1 MGDVME
7 TFEIPRNEWVPRL
20 NEFTAMHD
28 GWLVS
33 LDVLGRDIG
42 AQPSIVNLPLI
53 GVSSDRSSRDG
64 TISISVARS
73 RAAHF
78 THIITGVS
86 HVFLTR
92 VHDRADAGVE
102 IVSRDGVRTILQCR
116 APALSKIA

>member
-7 TFEIPRNEWVPRL
+7 TLEIPRNEWVPRL

-33 LDVLGRDIG
+33 LDVLGPDIG
-42 AQPSIVNLPLI
+42 AQRSIVNLPLI
-53 GVSSDRSSRDG
+53 GVSADRSTRDR
-64 TISISVARS
+64 TVCISVARS

-78 THIITGVS
+78 THIIPGVS
-86 HVFLTR
+86 HVFLTH
-92 VHDRADAGVE
+92 VHDGSDAAVE
-102 IVSRDGVRTILQCR
+102 IVSRDGVRTILKCR

>member
-7 TFEIPRNEWVPRL
+7 TLEIPRNEWVPRL

-33 LDVLGRDIG
+33 LDVLGPDIG

-73 RAAHF
+73 RAGHF
-78 THIITGVS
+78 THTIPGVS
-86 HVFLTR
+86 HVFLTH
-92 VHDRADAGVE
+92 VHDGADAAVE
-102 IVSRDGVRTILQCR
+102 IVSRDGVRTIMKCR